1 MQGYSVPGQYG
12 RVLEYLDRIQQR
24 DSWKNTYYAPEIVVA
39 GWKAH

>member
-1 MQGYSVPGQYG
+1 MPPQYKA
-12 RVLEYLDRIQQR
+12 VLEYLNMIEQR